1 MERAARAFELEVVCN
16 LALQREAEYEHT
28 LLLVPRFVLL
38 LKTTCVDEPPTNL
51 VNGDTDDGAHP
62 VYELQVVEAAK
73 ESDPTEWLYEIGK
86 RAEAW
91 APYNTAMRSYLN
103 GMCTDDAVSQAG
115 SLRNEVRL
123 ELERLGNQVSPLL
136 LAP

>member
-103 GMCTDDAVSQAG
+103 GMCTDDAASQAE
-115 SLRNEVRL
+115 SLQRACRTAIL
-123 ELERLGNQVSPLL
+123 RLGNHKQPLVVY
-136 LAP
+136 P